1 MLIFHWQGIA
11 AIPYY
16 QQRRISMFVLRGQK
30 QRLPYWI
37 IVCILLFVSGC
48 DNDKIQPIQSL
59 IMGTD
64 NVEDV
69 TPEEITDNVEDVT
82 PEEMFRQEILIPPGT
97 PQIVTIE
104 KVDLQRFTEEDAID
118 RLHFDQ
124 NTPLY
129 ITREVSFSGDPVFE
143 ILEEDTYGDPED
155 NLISQIMPFLPFTFS
170 KSEHLIKEPHKFGYE
185 GVDGRFQGYA
195 LPLKDPNGNLIF
207 RPGDEIE
214 VVQDRIWKR
223 NGTLFFASTFRVTRN
238 LTRPEIDYSI
248 YDWDA
253 DFYRPQ

>member
-1 MLIFHWQGIA
+1 
-11 AIPYY
+11 
-16 QQRRISMFVLRGQK
+16 MFVLRGQK
-30 QRLPYWI
+30 QIFPYWI
-37 IVCILLFVSGC
+37 IACILLFVSGC
-48 DNDKIQPIQSL
+48 DNDKMQPIQSL
-59 IMGTD
+59 VMDTD
-64 NVEDV
+64 NVEELP
-69 TPEEITDNVEDVT
+69 PEENTDNVEELT
-82 PEEMFRQEILIPPGT
+82 AEEMFRQEILIPPGT

-104 KVDLQRFTEEDAID
+104 KIDLEHFTEEDAIS

-155 NLISQIMPFLPFTFS
+155 NLISEIMKYGLSFTFS
-170 KSEHLIKEPHKFGYE
+170 KSEHLIKEAHKFSFE
-185 GVDGRFQGYA
+185 GVDGSFQGYT
-195 LPLKDPNGNLIF
+195 LPLKDPNGNLLF

-223 NGTLFFASTFRVTRN
+223 NGSLFFSSTFRVTRN